1 MTYRQLIFKKNQA
14 GVVLVTVLWFLALLM
29 VMTAS
34 YSVTVRTETRLTANH
49 VHTAQAKALAE
60 AGIWIGVSELLRP
73 ESDSHWRTD
82 GSVHQVL
89 YSEGSMNISLQDES
103 GLIDLNTAGE
113 ELILALLQAIGLD
126 DNQALKLQHRI
137 LDWRDRDKL
146 VRAYGAEDN
155 EYEMAGYEY
164 GAKDGPF
171 NTVDELREV
180 MGITEPVFQA
190 VRHSLTVYSH
200 KPAIN
205 PAVAPP
211 HLVEILTDQEAD
223 DGSQLLSGGI
233 PDQLGS
239 LVNLNNPFLSSTR
252 GVIYTVKSQ
261 GVINNSRQTI
271 EAVFLLKKNVS
282 PPYSV
287 LSWR

>member
-1 MTYRQLIFKKNQA
+1 MKYGHLILEKNQA
-14 GVVLVTVLWFLALLM
+14 GVALVTVLWFLALLM

-34 YSVTVRTETRLTANH
+34 YSVTMRTETRLTANH

-73 ESDSHWRTD
+73 ESDSNWRAD
-82 GSVHQVL
+82 GSVHQVF

-103 GLIDLNTAGE
+103 GLVDLNTASDD
-113 ELILALLQAIGLD
+113 LILALLQSTGLD
-126 DNQALKLQHRI
+126 DNQALLLQHRI

-146 VRAYGAEDN
+146 VRTYGAEDN

-171 NTVDELREV
+171 NTVDELREL
-180 MGITEPVFQA
+180 MGMTEPVFQA
-190 VRHSLTVYSH
+190 IRHSLTVYSH

-205 PAVAPP
+205 PAVAPQ
-211 HLVEILTDQEAD
+211 HLVKILADQKAD
-223 DGSQLLSGGI
+223 DGSQSRAGGI
-233 PDQLGS
+233 PGQLES
-239 LVNLNNPFLSSTR
+239 LANLNNPFLSSTR

-261 GVINNSRQTI
+261 GVINNSKQTI
-271 EAVFLLKKNVS
+271 EAVVLLKKNVS

>member
-1 MTYRQLIFKKNQA
+1 MKYGYLILEKNQS
-14 GVVLVTVLWFLALLM
+14 GVALVTVLWFLALLM

-34 YSVTVRTETRLTANH
+34 YSVTMRTETRLTANH

-73 ESDSHWRTD
+73 ESDSNWRAD
-82 GSVHQVL
+82 GSVHQVF

-103 GLIDLNTAGE
+103 GLIDLNTANE
-113 ELILALLQAIGLD
+113 DLILALLQATGLD
-126 DNQALKLQHRI
+126 DDQALQLQHRI

-146 VRAYGAEDN
+146 VRTYGAEDN
-155 EYEMAGYEY
+155 DYEMAGYEY

-171 NTVDELREV
+171 NTVDELREL
-180 MGITEPVFQA
+180 MGMTEPVFQA
-190 VRHSLTVYSH
+190 IRHSLTVYSH

-211 HLVEILTDQEAD
+211 HLLKILADQETD
-223 DGSQLLSGGI
+223 DGSQSQAGGI
-233 PDQLGS
+233 PGLPGS
-239 LVNLNNPFLSSTR
+239 LANFNNPFLSSTR

-261 GVINNSRQTI
+261 GVINNSKQTI
-271 EAVFLLKKNVS
+271 EAVVLLKKNVS
-282 PPYSV
+282 PPYSF